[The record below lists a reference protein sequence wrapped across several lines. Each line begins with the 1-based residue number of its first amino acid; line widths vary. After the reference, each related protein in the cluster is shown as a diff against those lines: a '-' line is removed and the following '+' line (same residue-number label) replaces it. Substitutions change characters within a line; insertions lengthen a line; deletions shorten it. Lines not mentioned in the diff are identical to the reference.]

1 MASITSS
8 IENLFHSLW
17 QIVSGLA
24 GSFAAV
30 GTSLIALVQH
40 LFQAV
45 FGILAAI
52 ITAITDL
59 MSGLVGFVLGECVPR
74 DLEGYSDTFSGNVFI
89 ILALGAAYWFWATQ
103 TTSGQ
108 RRTAGGRKNPLK

>member
-59 MSGLVGFVLGECVPR
+59 MSGLVGFVLG
-74 DLEGYSDTFSGNVFI
+74 NVFI